1 MSNYR
6 VKIKIN
12 DYFPKID
19 AIPYDDFIC
28 LISCN
33 NYYSRIKLTEHGNQL
48 FKFDLKILR
57 NTDLLFNIKLINYLD
72 NNKLVGMYNLIIP
85 YNRVNQILQREISL
99 YKQQIKLI
107 MNSNVKIKLFGIKMN
122 ITNIYLDLIFQIS
135 AIKENAPIYNNQ
147 INKAKIYEMLGNNSY
162 AKNYSKNKKK
172 TKSNNTSITD
182 GKRSNNI
189 NINLSKSP
197 IINYNN
203 FMYDF
208 KENDINKEKKFA
220 NSNNKN
226 FNNNYNQKC
235 SDINFNVMN
244 YNYLNYLKIDNNNNE
259 DDYVSN
265 VKFNIN
271 SRSPILISKNFIDL
285 NNQGN
290 NNNINKNFKQENNST
305 NYNLYNKNKL
315 NDSSNKKP
323 KEKELNYTN
332 FQNYQN
338 ISTKK
343 KSQKKETQLNKNQI
357 IKNNINDLNYNDS
370 NKYNNNSGA
379 KYFTEAK
386 NSMNLD
392 NINIPHEKT
401 DSNQPNYKTKYQNFI
416 KDNNNHQINYINNNI
431 NKNQN
436 ILYDKK
442 NHLNKFVYNNK
453 TGIKPKNSFNNNK
466 ENKEKEVVK
475 TQVFRNKI
483 TISEFNETQ
492 THESKT
498 KTPRNFNEAN
508 LYQSSSNTNNIPLPI
523 NMSNQ
528 KKQEEENIIVT
539 NISDKN
545 NNLDKVDNKIDNKL
559 ENIFIYDIK
568 NKTEKK
574 YENKNKE
581 KKEEIVKEKEIEENN
596 ENKKINNNNENIEIK
611 EVKDVESKEKIEEK
625 KVEEDL
631 ILNPEEFKN
640 KTIKSLEETQNIKSQ
655 IITQM
660 NKNKEYVEKL
670 LLVKEKFFTELKQRN
685 RLIEKTN
692 HENLKNIIHVNIRGR
707 LNSDLYLTTK
717 KVKTK
722 EFNILYKIFYEH
734 KNSPQYKALLAK
746 KKLKEKMEQQKQV
759 HSLLNLIRE
768 LIKKYEN
775 LSQIYNE
782 DEKKKILFKS
792 LLLRYGIREKEESK
806 ENNLM
811 DKFNE
816 IKNKLEEEK
825 KINLMKEKKKEIQEE
840 LYKNII
846 REEDDEERSSV
857 SDHNYLKRKSSI
869 RNRLS
874 WCSDDSMAKEKENLE
889 SKSNNDDGNNSLLS
903 SGLKKIRESKDED
916 LFKNDEKEN
925 FNEIKKDKEQKEEI
939 INIKE
944 CEKINDNNNDDAK
957 EEKQE

>member
-1 MSNYR
+1 MDNLKKTIQRKLEPLSIISNALN
-6 VKIKIN
+6 N
-12 DYFPKID
+12 DLSVP
-19 AIPYDDFIC
+19 
-28 LISCN
+28 
-33 NYYSRIKLTEHGNQL
+33 E
-48 FKFDLKILR
+48 LK
-57 NTDLLFNIKLINYLD
+57 
-72 NNKLVGMYNLIIP
+72 
-85 YNRVNQILQREISL
+85 
-99 YKQQIKLI
+99 
-107 MNSNVKIKLFGIKMN
+107 
-122 ITNIYLDLIFQIS
+122 
-135 AIKENAPIYNNQ
+135 KEN
-147 INKAKIYEMLGNNSY
+147 KVE
-162 AKNYSKNKKK
+162 
-172 TKSNNTSITD
+172 
-182 GKRSNNI
+182 
-189 NINLSKSP
+189 
-197 IINYNN
+197 
-203 FMYDF
+203 
-208 KENDINKEKKFA
+208 
-220 NSNNKN
+220 
-226 FNNNYNQKC
+226 
-235 SDINFNVMN
+235 
-244 YNYLNYLKIDNNNNE
+244 NYLNLKHNE
-259 DDYVSN
+259 YD
-265 VKFNIN
+265 
-271 SRSPILISKNFIDL
+271 
-285 NNQGN
+285 
-290 NNNINKNFKQENNST
+290 
-305 NYNLYNKNKL
+305 
-315 NDSSNKKP
+315 
-323 KEKELNYTN
+323 
-332 FQNYQN
+332 YQN
-338 ISTKK
+338 
-343 KSQKKETQLNKNQI
+343 
-357 IKNNINDLNYNDS
+357 
-370 NKYNNNSGA
+370 
-379 KYFTEAK
+379 
-386 NSMNLD
+386 
-392 NINIPHEKT
+392 
-401 DSNQPNYKTKYQNFI
+401 
-416 KDNNNHQINYINNNI
+416 NNNI

-734 KNSPQYKALLAK
+734 KNSPQHKALLAK

-857 SDHNYLKRKSSI
+857 SGHNYLKRKSSI